1 MKLNRSERTGASERK
16 DCSVG
21 HLTKHKSLDR
31 SAAILPHSPSLQHG
45 GAEDL
50 PGTLL
55 LALGNVLATCFCQK
69 NLKTVRNLN

>member
-1 MKLNRSERTGASERK
+1 MKLKRSERTGASERK

-31 SAAILPHSPSLQHG
+31 SAAILPYSPSLQHG

-55 LALGNVLATCFCQK
+55 LATGQCFS
-69 NLKTVRNLN
+69 NLFLSEKPQDC